1 MCVNVGLNVCFLPE
15 SVFIA
20 GVRVIVWNVC
30 YTQDSLLLLID
41 VRALWLS
48 VCS

>member
-1 MCVNVGLNVCFLPE
+1 MFSARECVYRW
-15 SVFIA
+15 SVSLS
-20 GVRVIVWNVC
+20 GMC

-41 VRALWLS
+41 VCALWLS

>member
-20 GVRVIVWNVC
+20 GVHVVVWNVS
-30 YTQDSLLLLID
+30 YMQGSLLLLID
-41 VRALWLS
+41 VCALWLS